1 MYSEEYLK
9 CRVIIANMYETGRR
23 NQEFK
28 EKMVELGLWGED
40 DIVPPEPNDSAEV
53 RRVAERLQNKGVM
66 RVTAGDYIMRKGGRQ
81 KKLKVIENPD
91 TPASDSDADTIVN
104 TKREDLET
112 AERAVKLKATVETS
126 VNRAGETIVS
136 FDARSMTSTIPPRNM
151 SRLAEKVESAG
162 AEGKMVKRK
171 IQFMDQRHSIPE

>member
-1 MYSEEYLK
+1 
-9 CRVIIANMYETGRR
+9 
-23 NQEFK
+23 
-28 EKMVELGLWGED
+28 
-40 DIVPPEPNDSAEV
+40 
-53 RRVAERLQNKGVM
+53 
-66 RVTAGDYIMRKGGRQ
+66 MRKGGRQ